1 MICEYLKKS
10 EPIHW
15 FMSFVQLTLANRMMK
30 IAEEFKT
37 SAIFLCATYV
47 TSSIFTIFLYI
58 CKKALD
64 KLLIICY
71 NVFIEHNTKE
81 VLFYENHKEHQ

>member
-1 MICEYLKKS
+1 
-10 EPIHW
+10 
-15 FMSFVQLTLANRMMK
+15 MSFVQLTLANRMMK

-37 SAIFLCATYV
+37 SAIFYV
-47 TSSIFTIFLYI
+47 LHMSRQVFSQFSDTFA
-58 CKKALD
+58 KKALD

-81 VLFYENHKEHQ
+81 VLFYENHKKHQ